1 MGLLTRLEDDKVVVF
16 FGNRGDVSSHELTH
30 RINMLILGTK
40 YTLTSLQLSPQH
52 FGNAVIEL
60 ACDQFSTRFVYDR
73 GDIYRDIK
81 IRTVEQWTDQ
91 QLVYSHTIP
100 HDEVYDLLIK
110 AVEEYITQ

>member
-1 MGLLTRLEDDKVVVF
+1 MVYLGNKDD
-16 FGNRGDVSSHELTH
+16 DSSNELTH
-30 RINMLILGTK
+30 QINMLILDTK

-60 ACDQFSTRFVYDR
+60 ACDQVSIRFVYDR

-81 IRTVEQWTDQ
+81 IRNAEQWTDQ

-100 HDEVYDLLIK
+100 LDEVYDLLIN
-110 AVEEYITQ
+110 AVEEYITK